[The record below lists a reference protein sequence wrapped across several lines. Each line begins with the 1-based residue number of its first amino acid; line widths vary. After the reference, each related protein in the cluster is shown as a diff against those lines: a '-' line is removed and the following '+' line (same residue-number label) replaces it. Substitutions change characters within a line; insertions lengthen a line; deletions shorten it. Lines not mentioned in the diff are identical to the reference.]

1 MKFMKLGSKPNTF
14 RTQENITSVA
24 SELTSDI
31 TLDVN
36 GHKFQLHKFPL
47 LSKCK
52 CIRKLLAE
60 AQEYSDEV
68 TITDFPGGAECFEM
82 CAKFCYGIAFTLS
95 AHNLVEVCCGAKY
108 LEMTEEMENG
118 NLSFK
123 LEVFLNSSILRSWKD
138 AIICLQTCN
147 AHMPWAEDLK
157 VVERCIDSISSKT
170 TVEPSKV
177 DWSFTY
183 TRSSSS
189 TARSQQSSS
198 SCTNVLENP
207 TWNTSHSRILSVP
220 NDWWVEDIC
229 GLEIDLYQTLMVAVK
244 GKGTIMPQEVIGEAI
259 RVYTLHWLPEVS
271 QEQMSLGDDDG
282 ARMVNGCFLIDHVE
296 TGNMLKQQMLLETL
310 VSLLP
315 SEKGASSCTFLLQLL
330 RAGTVVNASATAKM
344 ELVKRIG
351 VQLEDAIL
359 QDLLIP
365 SISDTSDE
373 SFYDVDLVQIIV
385 EQYLAHDKSLT
396 ASPLDG
402 SWSPFSERQRRTTT
416 QYTENL
422 DHSKRSCHQFNSHSS
437 QLKVAKLIDSYLAEI
452 ARDKNLVLSKFIQL
466 AESVPTCARP
476 VHDNLYHAV
485 DMYLQEHPGLTKSE
499 RKRICKLLDCK
510 KLSMEGC
517 MHAATNERLPLRIV
531 VQVLFFEQ
539 VWTGMRGGFLQDIPS
554 NIRALLPPDSSGE
567 EMSILS
573 SGPKNLG
580 TMTTSVTVPPEEGWD
595 DAAAQHRKDALLK
608 GDLATMRFR
617 IAEAANE
624 QHNRMMQRESAANPQ
639 KSQSSF
645 LASFKPRKFF
655 NKIFSIK
662 GLSRSQS
669 SNHSESSASI
679 WKGIG

>member
-1 MKFMKLGSKPNTF
+1 MG
-14 RTQENITSVA
+14 Q
-24 SELTSDI
+24 
-31 TLDVN
+31 
-36 GHKFQLHKFPL
+36 
-47 LSKCK
+47 
-52 CIRKLLAE
+52 
-60 AQEYSDEV
+60 
-68 TITDFPGGAECFEM
+68 
-82 CAKFCYGIAFTLS
+82 
-95 AHNLVEVCCGAKY
+95 
-108 LEMTEEMENG
+108 
-118 NLSFK
+118 
-123 LEVFLNSSILRSWKD
+123 
-138 AIICLQTCN
+138 
-147 AHMPWAEDLK
+147 

-170 TVEPSKV
+170 TVEPSNV

-207 TWNTSHSRILSVP
+207 TWNTSHSRILPVP

-229 GLEIDLYQTLMVAVK
+229 GLEIDLYQRLMVAVK

-259 RVYTLHWLPEVS
+259 RVYTLRWLPEVS

-385 EQYLAHDKSLT
+385 EQYLAHDKSPT

-402 SWSPFSERQRRTTT
+402 SWSPFTERQRRTTT
-416 QYTENL
+416 QCTEIL

-485 DMYLQEHPGLTKSE
+485 DMYLQ
-499 RKRICKLLDCK
+499 
-510 KLSMEGC
+510 
-517 MHAATNERLPLRIV
+517 
-531 VQVLFFEQ
+531 
-539 VWTGMRGGFLQDIPS
+539 VWF
-554 NIRALLPPDSSGE
+554 
-567 EMSILS
+567 LS
-573 SGPKNLG
+573 SGFLYPKTLNSSSSTAG
-580 TMTTSVTVPPEEGWD
+580 YMNPETMHCK
-595 DAAAQHRKDALLK
+595 Q
-608 GDLATMRFR
+608 
-617 IAEAANE
+617 
-624 QHNRMMQRESAANPQ
+624 
-639 KSQSSF
+639 
-645 LASFKPRKFF
+645 
-655 NKIFSIK
+655 FS
-662 GLSRSQS
+662 
-669 SNHSESSASI
+669 
-679 WKGIG
+679 

>member
-1 MKFMKLGSKPNTF
+1 
-14 RTQENITSVA
+14 
-24 SELTSDI
+24 
-31 TLDVN
+31 
-36 GHKFQLHKFPL
+36 
-47 LSKCK
+47 
-52 CIRKLLAE
+52 
-60 AQEYSDEV
+60 
-68 TITDFPGGAECFEM
+68 
-82 CAKFCYGIAFTLS
+82 
-95 AHNLVEVCCGAKY
+95 
-108 LEMTEEMENG
+108 
-118 NLSFK
+118 
-123 LEVFLNSSILRSWKD
+123 
-138 AIICLQTCN
+138 
-147 AHMPWAEDLK
+147 
-157 VVERCIDSISSKT
+157 
-170 TVEPSKV
+170 
-177 DWSFTY
+177 
-183 TRSSSS
+183 
-189 TARSQQSSS
+189 
-198 SCTNVLENP
+198 
-207 TWNTSHSRILSVP
+207 
-220 NDWWVEDIC
+220 
-229 GLEIDLYQTLMVAVK
+229 LEIDLYQTLMVAVK

-259 RVYTLHWLPEVS
+259 RIYTLRWLPEVS

-385 EQYLAHDKSLT
+385 EQYLAHDKSPT

-416 QYTENL
+416 QCTENL
-422 DHSKRSCHQFNSHSS
+422 DHSKRSFHQFNSHSS

-567 EMSILS
+567 EMSLLS

-595 DAAAQHRKDALLK
+595 DAAAQHHKDALLK